1 MDATTIHRN
10 RWVILALLGLS
21 LLVIGLDSLIITL
34 ALPSIQTDLKAG
46 VGQLQWTVDAYTLL
60 FGSLVMFAG
69 GLADRFGRKLIL
81 MVGLGLFLIASL
93 GAATAGDIDTL
104 IAWRACMGTGGAMI
118 MPSTLAI
125 IKQVFPPEEQRRAV
139 FIWSA
144 IGALGTPLGP
154 IVGGIMLDHFWWG
167 SVFWINIP
175 TIGVILAAGAVLIPE
190 SRHEGHPGL
199 DVPGAALSVAGFG
212 LLTYGLIEAPSRG
225 WLSPL
230 TLFTLA
236 LSLVLLAGFASW
248 ERQATHPMLR
258 IELFRDPRFG
268 LPAIVIL
275 FQWFTMGGTMF
286 VITQY
291 LQYARGHSPLQAG
304 LRMLAILGMMLA
316 APLMK
321 FSGRLGLRLNLAA
334 GLLVT
339 AAAELVIAT
348 SAVQTEPQVL
358 IGLGLLGV
366 GLGLNMPTAAN
377 SILAATPEHQSGAG
391 SAVIDSA
398 ARVGGALG
406 VALIGS
412 VLTTTYRKFLQLP
425 PGVPAIARNTA
436 HDSIGG
442 AQAVAHHL
450 GNAGTQLL
458 VAADRAFGHAMTSA
472 TVVGFCAAITAAGCV
487 LLIRPRRSKAAGAV
501 ATADVTATE
510 LDTLSDR

>member
-21 LLVIGLDSLIITL
+21 LLVIGLDSLIISL

-46 VGQLQWTVDAYTLL
+46 VGQLQWMVDAYTLP
-60 FGSLVMFAG
+60 FGSLVLFAG
-69 GLADRFGRKLIL
+69 GLADRFGRKLTL

-93 GAATAGDIDTL
+93 GAASARDAATL
-104 IAWRACMGTGGAMI
+104 IAWRACMGTGGALI

-125 IKQVFPPEEQRRAV
+125 IKHVFPPEEQKRAV

-154 IVGGIMLDHFWWG
+154 IVGGILLDHFWWG

-175 TIGVILAAGAVLIPE
+175 TISVILVAGVLLIPE

-199 DVPGAALSVAGFG
+199 DVAGAALSVVGFG
-212 LLTYGLIEAPSRG
+212 LLTYGVIEAPNKG

-230 TLFTLA
+230 TLLLLA
-236 LSLVLLAGFASW
+236 LALVLLGAFAFW
-248 ERQATHPMLR
+248 ERHATGPMLR
-258 IELFRDPRFG
+258 IELFRNPRFG
-268 LPAIVIL
+268 LPAVVIL

-291 LQYARGHSPLQAG
+291 LQYARGHTPLQAG
-304 LRMLAILGMMLA
+304 LRMLAILSMMLA

-321 FSGRLGLRLNLAA
+321 FGGRLGLRFNLAA
-334 GLLVT
+334 GLLVVAGAELLIAT
-339 AAAELVIAT
+339 AAVQAEA
-348 SAVQTEPQVL
+348 QVL

-366 GLGLNMPTAAN
+366 GLGLNMPTSAN
-377 SILAATPEHQSGAG
+377 SILAATPAHQSGAG

-398 ARVGGALG
+398 ARIGGALG

-412 VLTTTYRKFLQLP
+412 VLTTTYRNSLRLP
-425 PGVPAIARNTA
+425 PDVPAAARKTA

-442 AQAVAHHL
+442 AQTVAHHL
-450 GNAGTQLL
+450 GGAAAQLMA
-458 VAADRAFGHAMTSA
+458 AADRAFGHAMTAA
-472 TVVGFCAAITAAGCV
+472 TVVGFCAAITAAVGV
-487 LLIRPRRSKAAGAV
+487 ILIRPRRSETADAAPAAD
-501 ATADVTATE
+501 ATAPE
-510 LDTLSDR
+510 LDTLTDR